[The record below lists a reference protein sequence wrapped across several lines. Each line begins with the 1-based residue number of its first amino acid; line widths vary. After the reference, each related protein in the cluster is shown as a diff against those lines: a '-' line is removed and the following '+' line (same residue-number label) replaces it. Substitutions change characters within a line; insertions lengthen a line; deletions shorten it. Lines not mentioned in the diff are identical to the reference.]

1 MNSNLLTIIALFY
14 FFSCSDKSYHLPTES
29 ENDFINLSID
39 SFLTIDLKTDH
50 YSFVRFV
57 PKEQNTLWFFNQKDI
72 LKKIDLNNP
81 DSLINIKL
89 PEALLGRV
97 FNKRDVVLDNQSPNF
112 LWIANN
118 RKGLFKYD
126 SDSKQF
132 IKTQLTNCNQLH
144 IFDNWII
151 CINANQILAWNKT
164 INQIDTIDKFAGQYI
179 FDVRESQR
187 FDLVINGYRYD
198 TKSHSLEKITK
209 INSIEIPLGFNNLT
223 EKDSFIVNLLGEP

>member
-209 INSIEIPLGFNNLT
+209 IGRAH
-223 EKDSFIVNLLGEP
+223 V